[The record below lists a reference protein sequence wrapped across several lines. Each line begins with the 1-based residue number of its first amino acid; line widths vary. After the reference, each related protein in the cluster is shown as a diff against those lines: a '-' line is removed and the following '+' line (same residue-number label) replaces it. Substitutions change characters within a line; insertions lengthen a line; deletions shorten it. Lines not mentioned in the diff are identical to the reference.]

1 MMHAMDEKTLIH
13 QISTFVDEE
22 HGLRTQLQAGKIT
35 EQEEHDRLRSL
46 EEQLDQLWDLL
57 RRRRAAKLQGVS
69 PDEVELHSVDEVEHY
84 LQ

>member
-1 MMHAMDEKTLIH
+1 MQAMDEKTLIH
-13 QISTFVDEE
+13 QISTLVDEE
-22 HGLRTQLQAGKIT
+22 HKLRTQLQAGKIS
-35 EQEEHDRLRSL
+35 EQEEHDRLRGL

-69 PDEVELHSVDEVEHY
+69 PDEVEAHSVDEVEHY